1 MSRRAPLAL
10 AAVLVLA
17 GCATPLPVPSP
28 DPVPAVPPPTLTAEQ
43 VRAVLGDVGAVL
55 EEADGELDEK
65 ILARRVA
72 GPALTIRTAEY
83 TVNRALEDDAELVT
97 VPTTDSTIVVPTTE
111 TWPRSVLVVTEQPE
125 DLQSPRL
132 LVLTQQTPREDY
144 LLTSWSRLLP
154 DRQVPPTFVP
164 EVGSVPLPL
173 DAEGLVA
180 TPAEVGEMYA
190 DVIKDGDDSP
200 HAVLFGEDVFRERLA
215 LVREQYEKIA
225 EQAGGKFTERY
236 TPEVE
241 QTVAVSTADGGA
253 IVVVPFTSRTR
264 ITTDERELSLGRAE
278 RALLGKRTVGK
289 RATFTWTG
297 VVTFVVPPE
306 GSTDPITVLAAE
318 HVRTDVT
325 GT

>member
-1 MSRRAPLAL
+1 MSRRALLAL

-43 VRAVLGDVGAVL
+43 VREVLEEVGSVL
-55 EEADGELDEK
+55 EEADDELDEE

-225 EQAGGKFTERY
+225 EQAGGRFTERY

>member
-1 MSRRAPLAL
+1 MTRRATLAL
-10 AAVLVLA
+10 ATTLLLA

-225 EQAGGKFTERY
+225 EQAGGRFTERY

>member
-1 MSRRAPLAL
+1 
-10 AAVLVLA
+10 
-17 GCATPLPVPSP
+17 
-28 DPVPAVPPPTLTAEQ
+28 
-43 VRAVLGDVGAVL
+43 
-55 EEADGELDEK
+55 
-65 ILARRVA
+65 
-72 GPALTIRTAEY
+72 
-83 TVNRALEDDAELVT
+83 
-97 VPTTDSTIVVPTTE
+97 
-111 TWPRSVLVVTEQPE
+111 
-125 DLQSPRL
+125 
-132 LVLTQQTPREDY
+132 
-144 LLTSWSRLLP
+144 
-154 DRQVPPTFVP
+154 
-164 EVGSVPLPL
+164 
-173 DAEGLVA
+173 
-180 TPAEVGEMYA
+180 
-190 DVIKDGDDSP
+190 
-200 HAVLFGEDVFRERLA
+200 VFRERLA

>member
-43 VRAVLGDVGAVL
+43 VRAVLEEVGSVL

-225 EQAGGKFTERY
+225 EQAGGRFTERY

>member
-132 LVLTQQTPREDY
+132 LVLTQQTPRDDY

-225 EQAGGKFTERY
+225 EQAGGRFTERY